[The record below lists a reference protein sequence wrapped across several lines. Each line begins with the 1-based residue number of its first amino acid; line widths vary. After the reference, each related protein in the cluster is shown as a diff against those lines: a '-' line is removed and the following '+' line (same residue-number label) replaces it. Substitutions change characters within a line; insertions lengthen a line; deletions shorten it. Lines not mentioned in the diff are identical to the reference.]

1 MSKPKYLTF
10 PIALLKDSRHCIKQK
25 IDGVFDYCLFDAMV
39 RNGCGAEEAARTI
52 GVKFGKIDR
61 ALKNGEML
69 HNSIPDN
76 YPKTSISKS
85 LIFDFYLNSKT
96 EFEIDCFLCFAGIR
110 SILQRKPFAKV
121 VNSYI
126 LTRMAGNAGV
136 NDELPEWIS
145 KYQQRYHLD
154 KVKTELQ
161 LNWGLKIY
169 STHVRGN
176 YVSFTLE
183 LKELVYHAE
192 LKRKK
197 YREKQL
203 NDQKKEAERLAKQSI
218 YGNNTNT
225 APIKRDLQ

>member
-1 MSKPKYLTF
+1 MSKTKHLTF
-10 PIALLKDSRHCIKQK
+10 PIALLKDSRHCLGEK
-25 IDGVFDYCLFDAMV
+25 INHIFDYCLFDTMV
-39 RNGCGAEEAARTI
+39 RNDCEAVPAAKI
-52 GVKFGKIDR
+52 LGVKFGNLDR
-61 ALKNGEML
+61 SVLNGEL
-69 HNSIPDN
+69 LYNSIPHN
-76 YPKTSISKS
+76 YPKTSISNS
-85 LIFDFYLNSKT
+85 IIFDFYLNSKT
-96 EFEIDCFLCFAGIR
+96 QFEIDCFLCFAGIR
-110 SILQRKPFAKV
+110 SILQRKPFTKI

-126 LTRMAGNAGV
+126 LARMAGNAGV
-136 NDELPEWIS
+136 DDELPEWIS
-145 KYQQRYHLD
+145 KYQHRYHLD

-161 LNWGLKIY
+161 LNWGLKVY

-183 LKELVYHAE
+183 LKELIYHAE

-203 NDQKKEAERLAKQSI
+203 IEQKKEAERLAKQAI